1 VTARLKRPH
10 ISARRGGDVIKRYS
24 GGLHPRPSLYLAAT
38 ARREQW
44 PRLCHTA
51 ASGRILRPVP
61 PCEKIDSFV
70 YGVEFR
76 R

>member
-38 ARREQW
+38 ARGNN
-44 PRLCHTA
+44 
-51 ASGRILRPVP
+51 GRDFVIPQLPGG
-61 PCEKIDSFV
+61 SFAL
-70 YGVEFR
+70 FLPAR
-76 R
+76 K